1 MIITH
6 WTDTKIRAFG
16 FCCVMTLVL
25 IRVMQLKADQ
35 AGLKM
40 SPLVLKEELTDLKEV
55 VMIYKDLGA
64 EKKISR
70 KSSVQQRLWDIFS
83 LDTFAKS
90 TNTTF
95 MKP

>member
-1 MIITH
+1 M
-6 WTDTKIRAFG
+6 A
-16 FCCVMTLVL
+16 LVL

-55 VMIYKDLGA
+55 VMIYKDMEA
-64 EKKISR
+64 EKMISR
-70 KSSVQQRLWDIFS
+70 KSSVQQRLWDIYS

-90 TNTTF
+90 INTTAV
-95 MKP
+95 KP